1 MYIVLFCFFLTLNL
15 KQRFSL
21 TALLSYFGHKIVPH
35 AQLWGNELLPV
46 GGSFNGNRRWRG
58 RCLLYRASR
67 NQHPHVESAS
77 VSVHILCWGL
87 RGSHCSRR
95 RMKKWYISNTR
106 QFEKRSA
113 VCCILYKGWR
123 SAETQHHFK
132 SKKEERNRSGGKAL
146 HPHPT

>member
-1 MYIVLFCFFLTLNL
+1 MYIVYFFSTLSLNQ
-15 KQRFSL
+15 KFSL

-46 GGSFNGNRRWRG
+46 GGSFSRNRRWRG

-95 RMKKWYISNTR
+95 RNGIFQTQDNL
-106 QFEKRSA
+106 KRGLQCA
-113 VCCILYKGWR
+113 AFYTK
-123 SAETQHHFK
+123 AEDQHHFK
-132 SKKEERNRSGGKAL
+132 SKKEKEIDQEEKYCIHIL
-146 HPHPT
+146 HKTHNT